1 MPATNLSSKLDLR
14 QIKVPSIFNTKTN
27 GADNHGIIEE
37 EFNFQNGSAEDVGV
51 QPVNKAYIGKEDDV
65 KLFWAAFK
73 EIDRYRNLDRVLSSY
88 HNTVTVACL
97 EVSLYYIFQ
106 LMKIISFVGFLEM
119 DVGWSYSY
127 RFDFISQPQQVRFLC
142 LLN

>member
-14 QIKVPSIFNTKTN
+14 QIKVPSIFNAKTN

-37 EFNFQNGSAEDVGV
+37 EFNFQNGSPEDVGV

-97 EVSLYYIFQ
+97 EVSSYIFF
-106 LMKIISFVGFLEM
+106 K
-119 DVGWSYSY
+119 
-127 RFDFISQPQQVRFLC
+127 
-142 LLN
+142 